1 MLAAFVAGS
10 KTKVAIL
17 LLRPGTI
24 YMEFQE
30 PLRRFAQIDPVISDC
45 CKRFWSSEGEPVTL
59 NEVIPLISF
68 RKTSAQLAS
77 AGLFPKGNWLH
88 PKVTEIDTELE
99 AFEERGDMLLE
110 EVFFREIK

>member
-1 MLAAFVAGS
+1 MRLA
-10 KTKVAIL
+10 
-17 LLRPGTI
+17 
-24 YMEFQE
+24 
-30 PLRRFAQIDPVISDC
+30 FAQYFPEDPRRSACVESPRSN
-45 CKRFWSSEGEPVTL
+45 KSAGSSEGVPVTL

-77 AGLFPKGNWLH
+77 AGLFPKGNWLN
-88 PKVTEIDTELE
+88 PKVTEIDIELE